1 MHSRRRLFCIAC
13 MCGVHPTPLPL
24 GPRFPIVVHCGPT
37 MSETQSR
44 PGPAG
49 ISFFHRHEKK
59 SYVCS
64 LESLIGSDDLATPT
78 GRSRLAVVDPG
89 R

>member
-1 MHSRRRLFCIAC
+1 MHAFQKTIRSIAC

-24 GPRFPIVVHCGPT
+24 GPQFPIVVHCGPT
-37 MSETQSR
+37 MSECETQSR

-59 SYVCS
+59 KLRV
-64 LESLIGSDDLATPT
+64 LARVPD
-78 GRSRLAVVDPG
+78 RQ
-89 R
+89 